1 MLCQVL
7 IILFPP
13 TKGPHNLIMVIAL
26 QTVFDRRWL
35 LELNICTSSMWWSWF
50 LQSKLIIYSLLKSAN
65 RLKDI
70 HSHLS
75 RQINGHNGFRKGFPT
90 YPKGFLKASTSAKEK
105 KKLKKKKHTQKTKEI
120 RTIMADCMN
129 CENVTVTATFHYVCL
144 WVMIN
149 RRCMVITSKE
159 GFTL

>member
-1 MLCQVL
+1 MVL
-7 IILFPP
+7 
-13 TKGPHNLIMVIAL
+13 V
-26 QTVFDRRWL
+26 
-35 LELNICTSSMWWSWF
+35 

-75 RQINGHNGFRKGFPT
+75 RQIKGHNGFRKGFPT
-90 YPKGFLKASTSAKEK
+90 YPKGFLKASTSAKENK
-105 KKLKKKKHTQKTKEI
+105 KKIKIIIKKKKTKEI

-129 CENVTVTATFHYVCL
+129 CENVTVTATFHSVCL

-149 RRCMVITSKE
+149 RRCTVITSR
-159 GFTL
+159 GGSIL